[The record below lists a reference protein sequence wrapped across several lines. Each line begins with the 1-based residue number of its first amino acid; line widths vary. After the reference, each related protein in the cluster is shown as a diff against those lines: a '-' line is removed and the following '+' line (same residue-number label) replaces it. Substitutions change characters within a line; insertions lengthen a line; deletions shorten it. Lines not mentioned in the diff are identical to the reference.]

1 MSVARKLQFIEALEM
16 PERNQAHVG
25 RRFASPPK
33 PIVRD
38 DTPTQDNV
46 PTADPRQPSGF
57 IDNGS
62 LVSFLAGVDRQS
74 QADVLN
80 SMLLAQL
87 AANKKFD
94 READTVGW
102 YGFYHD
108 VLENLGWVVQQFAFS
123 KYDVAGSTV
132 TVDKV
137 VLEVL
142 AAIATENGAAVA
154 KSAIDAL
161 NALSTGD
168 HRFTLFE
175 QSSHSAQD
183 GNFQVANCSA
193 EGGVLKM
200 SLGAFYFSSTRVD
213 TQVFFFSWSTSDT
226 TIYRSGQSIILDR
239 DVYAQVRQTV
249 VAKLGDHA
257 KTFVDDLDL

>member
-1 MSVARKLQFIEALEM
+1 MSVTRKLQFIEALEM

-102 YGFYHD
+102 YGFHHD

-132 TVDKV
+132 TVDKGGPRS
-137 VLEVL
+137 
-142 AAIATENGAAVA
+142 AGRHRDRRNGAAVGEVRR
-154 KSAIDAL
+154 SIAL
-161 NALSTGD
+161 NALSSGD

-183 GNFQVANCSA
+183 GNFQVRTAPPRAAC
-193 EGGVLKM
+193 
-200 SLGAFYFSSTRVD
+200 
-213 TQVFFFSWSTSDT
+213 
-226 TIYRSGQSIILDR
+226 
-239 DVYAQVRQTV
+239 
-249 VAKLGDHA
+249 
-257 KTFVDDLDL
+257 

>member
-1 MSVARKLQFIEALEM
+1 MNVAQKLQFIQALDL
-16 PERNQAHVG
+16 PARNQAHVG
-25 RRFASPPK
+25 RVFATPPA
-33 PIVRD
+33 PMVRD
-38 DTPTQDNV
+38 GAQTQDNV

-57 IDNGS
+57 VDNGS
-62 LVSFLAGVDRQS
+62 LVTFLAGVDRQS

-94 READTVGW
+94 RENDTVGW

-123 KYDVAGSTV
+123 KYEVAGASV

-142 AAIATENGAAVA
+142 TAIATENGAAVA
-154 KSAIDAL
+154 KAAIDAM
-161 NALSTGD
+161 NALSSD
-168 HRFTLFE
+168 DQRFTLFQ
-175 QSSHSAQD
+175 QSSHSAQN
-183 GNFQVANCSA
+183 GNFQVSNCSTD
-193 EGGVLKM
+193 GGVLKM

-213 TQVFFFSWSTSDT
+213 TQFLFFGWSTSDT

-239 DVYAQVRQTV
+239 DVYAQVRQSV

-257 KTFVDDLDL
+257 KTFVDDLDI